1 MSKDIFFAKGK
12 RSEVYITSYN
22 NIKAVKK
29 VINPRFSTNLKNEA
43 YWLLTLNKHHIG
55 PKLFHVGKD
64 FIVMEFID
72 GSRIIQYF
80 ESANKK
86 SILNVI
92 KSVILQCHKLD
103 ELMVDKKELTN
114 PYKHI
119 IVRHNK
125 PIMIDFERCKST
137 QTPKNITQFLQFLSS
152 RRVYC
157 ILKNKGITLEP
168 NKLRSNAKLY
178 KKSHDLHK
186 ILALLH

>member
-12 RSEVYITSYN
+12 RSEVYITFYN

-43 YWLLTLNKHHIG
+43 YWLSLLNKHNIG
-55 PKLFHVGKD
+55 PKLFCFGKD

-72 GSRIIQYF
+72 GLRILDYL

-86 SILNVI
+86 SILKVI
-92 KSVILQCHKLD
+92 KDVLSQCNKLD

-119 IVRHNK
+119 IVRHGK

-137 QTPKNITQFLQFLSS
+137 QSPKNTTQFLQFLSS
-152 RRVYC
+152 RRVHC
-157 ILKNKGITLEP
+157 ILKGKGITLEP
-168 NKLRSNAKLY
+168 NNLRSVAKLY